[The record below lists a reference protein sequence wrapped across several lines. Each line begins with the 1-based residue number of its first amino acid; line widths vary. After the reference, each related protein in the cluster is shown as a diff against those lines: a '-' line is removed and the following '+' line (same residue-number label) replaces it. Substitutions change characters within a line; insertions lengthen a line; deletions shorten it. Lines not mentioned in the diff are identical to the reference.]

1 MFRTLLVD
9 DDFLVRTYLKT
20 LSSWERAGYE
30 ITQDVQDGE
39 EALDVMKQK
48 EIDVVITDI
57 SMPVMDGIE
66 LIRHIRQE
74 MENIYIIVLSCHDDF
89 EYVKE
94 AMRLGADEYV
104 LKNALDEENLYEVL
118 NKSKKQIEN
127 RKEKTS
133 EQIRNKK
140 LLKIGSHTMK
150 YHFFNGILSRT
161 LSGKE
166 REKKRKEAGIIGK
179 YGNSAVIVMFL
190 HDWNRK
196 KNEWSPLEEEQYSQT
211 FRHGLIHMVQQYFPE
226 ESDYGEIIYL
236 GAGVFCCFLDLSLL
250 CRDSIMRQRLMDMA
264 SICFRHCE
272 KEPCSF
278 GICVSSI
285 CMGEDGICQAYQQAR
300 KMMKYSFYDPSDILY
315 YDHELEVSQHLPQE
329 AERLYE
335 QIELWKNSGKKQMV
349 EDAWVRVI
357 EGCQREHTD
366 GRVLIQWLKQLDKRV
381 GIRREPEEYMQISS
395 LEQLKET
402 GKKFVNQIFAEEE
415 RTVPEGIC
423 STVKTVLEFIHCNYK
438 NQISLPDAA
447 EAADVNPT
455 YLSYLFKQE
464 MQIGFSNYLQEC
476 RMKCAK
482 ELLRNTNCKIK
493 DVASMAGF
501 NDYHYFSKTFKKL
514 NHCSPADYRKQQ

>member
-1 MFRTLLVD
+1 
-9 DDFLVRTYLKT
+9 
-20 LSSWERAGYE
+20 
-30 ITQDVQDGE
+30 
-39 EALDVMKQK
+39 
-48 EIDVVITDI
+48 
-57 SMPVMDGIE
+57 
-66 LIRHIRQE
+66 
-74 MENIYIIVLSCHDDF
+74 
-89 EYVKE
+89 
-94 AMRLGADEYV
+94 
-104 LKNALDEENLYEVL
+104 
-118 NKSKKQIEN
+118 
-127 RKEKTS
+127 
-133 EQIRNKK
+133 
-140 LLKIGSHTMK
+140 
-150 YHFFNGILSRT
+150 
-161 LSGKE
+161 
-166 REKKRKEAGIIGK
+166 
-179 YGNSAVIVMFL
+179 
-190 HDWNRK
+190 
-196 KNEWSPLEEEQYSQT
+196 
-211 FRHGLIHMVQQYFPE
+211 
-226 ESDYGEIIYL
+226 
-236 GAGVFCCFLDLSLL
+236 
-250 CRDSIMRQRLMDMA
+250 
-264 SICFRHCE
+264 
-272 KEPCSF
+272 
-278 GICVSSI
+278 
-285 CMGEDGICQAYQQAR
+285 
-300 KMMKYSFYDPSDILY
+300 
-315 YDHELEVSQHLPQE
+315 
-329 AERLYE
+329 
-335 QIELWKNSGKKQMV
+335 MV